1 MFLCGAQD
9 ARFLTLTS
17 TLPHYAIAAVTSV
30 FFQAIQQL
38 KAERASQGIHI
49 NECKDGLHNCGDV
62 SNCENT
68 HGSFNC
74 ICKIGTKYKVPS
86 PTMTTVISPS
96 AASSSTL
103 KTASMQPPSPVPSPT
118 MTTVFSP
125 SVATSSTLTTA
136 SMQPTSP

>member
-1 MFLCGAQD
+1 
-9 ARFLTLTS
+9 
-17 TLPHYAIAAVTSV
+17 
-30 FFQAIQQL
+30 QAIQQL

-74 ICKIGTKYKVPS
+74 VCKIDTKYKVSSPTMTTVLSPSAASSSSVTTASMQPTSRVPS
-86 PTMTTVISPS
+86 PPMTTVISPS
-96 AASSSTL
+96 AA
-103 KTASMQPPSPVPSPT
+103 
-118 MTTVFSP
+118 
-125 SVATSSTLTTA
+125 TSSTLTTT